1 MQAIVEILKECNSN
15 NKSPLLFV
23 GFQEVTSTLRQY
35 LFPDLEKMGYNLAT
49 QPLHTSYGIGLAVS
63 KQVSVLES
71 KFVPYP
77 TSLQGRGLLYA
88 RTATHLFA
96 TTHLESFISTSND
109 GSHERQRQ
117 ILLVTRFCQEQLAK
131 YPNLEVAIVSGD
143 FNWDD
148 ERKGK
153 GKACNAELISLL
165 DDGWRDAGQ
174 PFDYTYDGV
183 ENCMLGGGLRRRLDR
198 CIYLRNDKNSSSN
211 IAKVSLEKFG
221 KDPIVPNLSWRKINP
236 YNGKETVKKVAPSD
250 HFAIGVRF
258 QK

>member
-1 MQAIVEILKECNSN
+1 MQAIIQILKECNSN
-15 NKSPLLFV
+15 HKSPLLFV
-23 GFQEVTSTLRQY
+23 GFQEVTSSLRQY
-35 LFPDLEKMGYNLAT
+35 LFPDLEKLGYNLAT
-49 QPLHTSYGIGLAVS
+49 QPLHTSYGVGLAVS

-96 TTHLESFISTSND
+96 TTHMESFISKANN
-109 GSHERQRQ
+109 GIQERQVQ
-117 ILLVTRFCQEQLAK
+117 IVLATKFCQEQLAK
-131 YPNLEVAIVSGD
+131 HPNLELAMVSGD

-148 ERKGK
+148 ERKRGK
-153 GKACNAELISLL
+153 GSDAELMSLL

-174 PFDYTYDGV
+174 PFDYTYDAH
-183 ENCMLGGGLRRRLDR
+183 ENCMLAGGLRRRFDR
-198 CIYLRNDKNSSSN
+198 CIYLTNNKNSSSN
-211 IAKVSLEKFG
+211 ITRVSLQKFG
-221 KDPIVPNLSWRKINP
+221 KDPIGPNLFWRKINP
-236 YNGKETVKKVAPSD
+236 YNGRETVLKVAPSD